1 MIAKIP
7 IDEAIQAG
15 SWLTCEN
22 DDCRLKI
29 RLDAIREMETDAV
42 AASARRRGTD
52 VQQAKAVIL
61 SMTVINACNTILVSQ
76 VLERILRIIDH
87 RGYDYCSVVADEDL
101 ETSELDSSEKK
112 ALLGPEELAQR
123 RMTFLLPALA
133 KEYYFGMVE
142 GHIQEE

>member
-7 IDEAIQAG
+7 IDEAIQAR

-29 RLDAIREMETDAV
+29 RLDAMREMETDAV
-42 AASARRRGTD
+42 AALARRRGKD

-61 SMTVINACNTILVSQ
+61 SMTIINACNTMLVNQ
-76 VLERILRIIDH
+76 VFERMLRIIDH
-87 RGYDYCSVVADEDL
+87 RGLDYCSVVTEEDREAVGIDASDE
-101 ETSELDSSEKK
+101 KV
-112 ALLGPEELAQR
+112 LLKPEELAQR
-123 RMTFLLPALA
+123 KLTFMLPALA